1 MKLSV
6 LIATKNRQINIIK
19 LLNSITE
26 SFYTPHEIVI
36 VSSGEN
42 ITAAVELFQDQL
54 NIVHEHVEIESQVH
68 QKKIGLSKLSKD
80 SDWVMFCDDDME
92 FSPETFSQIFKSFI
106 NLDPKIL
113 GIGINLRSDLNK
125 VSKSNS
131 IRKILFK
138 PGHINKWG
146 VTNSYSKVEERIE
159 TSWLNGISLWRIS
172 IVKLYNP
179 ELSNFIYAAY
189 EDVFFSYKVRKIGK
203 LVYEPNI
210 KINLQNLQ
218 NQDMDTIK
226 NFIALTVNRIAFVRQ
241 NKEFSILGLYIYEL
255 SRLLKVVLSK
265 SRGKK
270 EKSRFLLKVLCNF
283 KNFQELDNQMVEKFD
298 KPS

>member
-19 LLNSITE
+19 LLNSIAV
-26 SFYTPHEIVI
+26 SFYKPYEIVI

-42 ITAAVELFQDQL
+42 ITLAVKMFQDQL
-54 NIVHEHVEIESQVH
+54 NIVHEHVEIENQVY

-92 FSPETFSQIFKSFI
+92 FSPETISQILKCCI

-113 GIGINLRSDLNK
+113 GIGINLRSDFNK
-125 VSKSNS
+125 ISKPNS

-138 PGHINKWG
+138 PGHIKKWG
-146 VTNSYSKVEERIE
+146 ATNSYFKVEERIE
-159 TSWLNGISLWRIS
+159 TSWLNGISLWQTS

-179 ELSNFIYAAY
+179 KLINFNYAAY
-189 EDVFFSYKVRKIGK
+189 EDVFFSYKVSKIGK
-203 LVYEPNI
+203 LVYEPSI
-210 KINLQNLQ
+210 KINLQNPQ
-218 NQDMDTIK
+218 NQDTDTVK

-241 NKEFSILGLYIYEL
+241 NKEFSILGLYLYEL

-265 SRGKK
+265 TIRKK
-270 EKSRFLLKVLCNF
+270 EKVRFLLKVLCNF
-283 KNFQELDNQMVEKFD
+283 KNFQELDNQAVEKFD